1 MTLPGYNHKAGQNIM
16 TDIEGVDI
24 DRAFLAHYH
33 IAAADAPEGSSDGV
47 HAAMNL
53 GAAVQA
59 ITTGITNPAVPRNI
73 RIDGNVSGIDGKV
86 KITGTNFA
94 GAVISEEIQANGT
107 TAVDG
112 ALAFKTVTK
121 IELPIQDHT
130 PVQQVETATAAGTVT
145 TAGNAAVTVKS
156 ALFKEDVVLAVPVEV
171 DNGANDIAAAIKA
184 AMAAN
189 ETIAAHFT
197 VGGTDASVVLTAK
210 VPAANDTTL
219 NIAIADGTGEG
230 ASVGVTT
237 AATSA
242 NTTAGVPYDQI
253 SVGWGDKFGLPYKLL
268 CDDMVILKLFNGDK
282 ESSEGAVTADVD
294 ELEKNVFDPNGSP
307 DGKKAI
313 DLYIIV

>member
-1 MTLPGYNHKAGQNIM
+1 MYPYNYKRGQKIQTDAPGISA
-16 TDIEGVDI
+16 
-24 DRAFLAHYH
+24 DRAFLAHIH
-33 IAAADAPEGSSDGV
+33 IDAKDAPAASSDGV
-47 HAAMNL
+47 HAAVNL
-53 GAAVQA
+53 GAAAQE
-59 ITTGITNPAVPRNI
+59 ILTGITNPAWPRNL
-73 RIDGNVSGIDGKV
+73 RVDGNVSGIDGKV

-130 PVQQVETATAAGTVT
+130 PVQQVETATAAGTVA

-156 ALFKEDVVLAVPVEV
+156 ALFDADEVVAVPVKL
-171 DNGANDIAAAIKA
+171 NDDAAAIA
-184 AMAAN
+184 LAIRTALAAN
-189 ETIAAHFT
+189 DTIKEHFS
-197 VGGTDASVVLTAK
+197 VSGTDASVVLTAK

-282 ESSEGAVTADVD
+282 ESSEGVVTADVD

-307 DGKKAI
+307 DGQKAI

>member
-33 IAAADAPEGSSDGV
+33 IAAADAPAGSSDGV

-73 RIDGNVSGIDGKV
+73 RIDGNVLGITGKV
-86 KITGTNFA
+86 KITGTDFA
-94 GAVISEEIQANGT
+94 GTVITEEIQADGT
-107 TAVDG
+107 TAKDG

-121 IELPIQDHT
+121 IDLPVQNHT
-130 PVQQVETATAAGTVT
+130 PVKQVETATAAGTVT

-156 ALFKEDVVLAVPVEV
+156 ALFDADEVVAVPVKL
-171 DNGANDIAAAIKA
+171 NDDAAAIA
-184 AMAAN
+184 LAIRTALAAN
-189 ETIAAHFT
+189 DTIKEHFT
-197 VGGTDASVVLTAK
+197 VSGADAAVILTAK
-210 VPAANDTTL
+210 VAAANDATL

-237 AATSA
+237 AASSA

-253 SVGWGDKFGLPYKLL
+253 SVGWGDKFGIPYKLYADEL
-268 CDDMVILKLFNGDK
+268 VILKLFNKAK
-282 ESSEGAVTADVD
+282 EATEGTITADAD
-294 ELEKNVFDPNGSP
+294 DLAKNVYDPHDTTLGV
-307 DGKKAI
+307 DI